1 MKANLSNFRRYYP
14 WLHFIPGSV
23 LVELA
28 TLGPLGR
35 VKKAPGTVGSLAGI
49 FLYCLLFHKLDPL
62 SFLLLTGL
70 LAYLAI
76 GICDAAEQHLQMR
89 DPGMIV
95 LDEFVAMPLVFFG
108 MGGYQGL
115 IHQNAGWPVL
125 LLGFGLF
132 RIFDILKPFYIKKL
146 QNLPGGIGCVADD
159 YAAAI
164 AACVALQVILFCF

>member
-1 MKANLSNFRRYYP
+1 MKSHLNNFRRYYP
-14 WLHFIPGSV
+14 WLHLIPNSV

-28 TLGPLGR
+28 TLGALGR
-35 VKKAPGTVGSLAGI
+35 VKKAPGTVGSLAGL
-49 FLYCLLFHKLDPL
+49 FLYSLLFHQLDPL
-62 SFLLLTGL
+62 RFLLLSCL
-70 LAYLAI
+70 CAYIAI
-76 GICDAAEQHLQMR
+76 GICDAAEKHLQMR

-132 RIFDILKPFYIKKL
+132 RIFDILKPFGIKKL

-159 YAAAI
+159 FAAAI
-164 AACVALQVILFCF
+164 AACVILHAILFCF